1 MPKFNF
7 GGLVDAVAYG
17 ALDEILGM
25 GRSDDGIAKPSRY
38 EVTLFPPSGQQ
49 GSRGQSSNIFS
60 KIMGEILGDGTV
72 RATGLKCEAIELPGR
87 TIDTTADTNIYGPE
101 RNIATG
107 YTFADITF
115 SAGSAAANAT
125 IAPPLGHGV
134 DPVSELGGFFVGVNT
149 QLSGSGGGDLTVWN
163 DFRQISLIKNP
174 TNYGTS
180 TISTAATLQGM
191 NYLDFASG
199 VTVSNY
205 VVDELIVG
213 AGGAQAYVAS
223 IDSGNGYIY
232 YTQNSKTGYASF
244 VDGETVTG
252 QTSTTAGAL
261 ESSNAVKNPEV
272 NRGSGEMLFLEN
284 RNPINRTTTQIEDIK
299 VIIEF

>member
-17 ALDEILGM
+17 ALDEILGL

-107 YTFADITF
+107 YTFADITGTFQLSSDLKEKKYFETWQRLCYNPQTFAMGYYDDYIGSLDIHTMDEQNKKRYGVKLVECFPKSIGAQQLSYAGTGYLTCAVTF
-115 SAGSAAANAT
+115 SYRYWKNLTDEADLPKPLLDR
-125 IAPPLGHGV
+125 IA
-134 DPVSELGGFFVGVNT
+134 ERAVNT
-149 QLSGSGGGDLTVWN
+149 VTRRITS
-163 DFRQISLIKNP
+163 QIPSVLRR
-174 TNYGTS
+174 
-180 TISTAATLQGM
+180 L
-191 NYLDFASG
+191 
-199 VTVSNY
+199 
-205 VVDELIVG
+205 
-213 AGGAQAYVAS
+213 
-223 IDSGNGYIY
+223 
-232 YTQNSKTGYASF
+232 
-244 VDGETVTG
+244 
-252 QTSTTAGAL
+252 
-261 ESSNAVKNPEV
+261 
-272 NRGSGEMLFLEN
+272 
-284 RNPINRTTTQIEDIK
+284 
-299 VIIEF
+299 